1 MNQDFWN
8 EVQKLAQSNA
18 RLVTKTAATFELI
31 DATETRLLV
40 RVSTGAEHSL
50 NRANL
55 KKAVRLLRSG
65 VELSGPK
72 DYRDQVADDRP
83 AYAWALLYGLGY
95 IK

>member
-18 RLVTKTAATFELI
+18 RLVTKTGAPFELI

-55 KKAVRLLRSG
+55 EKAIRLLQSG

-72 DYRDQVADDRP
+72 DYHDQVADDRP
-83 AYAWALLYGLGY
+83 AYAWALLYALGY